1 MWALHLKIVNAFAVV
16 LALGGSGSA
25 QVSPCA
31 ALPGNPDEPG
41 TGLTFVADPGVRV
54 DHAVLPK
61 PFVDDEG
68 RVHLFYQ
75 RETLPIRDMYAVSAD
90 GLTFPDGR
98 EQQSSDLR
106 YHPFRVRMPNGVWRM
121 FSWDPRQSG
130 ITSRSSGDGTAFG
143 EDGGVRYSPHES
155 DRGWMGIH
163 EEYVD
168 GQGRVVMLYLGDRYG
183 LNNLRRAVSVDQG
196 WTFTFDRGD
205 VLGDA
210 ATAREQGPAH
220 AFVDQKSIALDG
232 AARRLFVM
240 KQGCA
245 IYSFLT
251 TDGDHYAQEPGWRVS
266 INSWTDRSL
275 RSLHDPVVVRLP
287 DGRFRMYL
295 AASLNAPAGSSLHQV
310 VVSATTVP

>member
-1 MWALHLKIVNAFAVV
+1 MPAN
-16 LALGGSGSA
+16 
-25 QVSPCA
+25 
-31 ALPGNPDEPG
+31 PGDAG
-41 TGLTFVADPGVRV
+41 AGLTFVADPGVRV

-75 RETLPIRDMYAVSAD
+75 RETAPVRDMYAVSAD
-90 GLTFPDGR
+90 GLDFTGAR
-98 EQQSSDLR
+98 EEQSADLR

-130 ITSRSSGDGTAFG
+130 ITSRSSGDGISFG
-143 EDGGVRYSPHES
+143 GDSGVRYSPHAS
-155 DRGWMGIH
+155 DAGWMGIH

-168 GQGRVVMLYLGDRYG
+168 GQGRVVMLYLGDRYH
-183 LNNLRRAVSVDQG
+183 LNNLRRAVSMDQG

-210 ATAREQGPAH
+210 AAARELGPAH
-220 AFVDQKSIALDG
+220 AFVDQKSIALEG

-240 KQGCA
+240 QQGCA

-251 TDGDHYAQEPGWRVS
+251 TDGDHYVQEPGWRVS
-266 INSWTDRSL
+266 INSWTDLSL

-295 AASLNAPAGSSLHQV
+295 AASLNAPAGAPLHQV
-310 VVSATTVP
+310 VVSATTTLAP

>member
-1 MWALHLKIVNAFAVV
+1 MHLKIVSAFAAVV
-16 LALGGSGSA
+16 ALGGSGSA
-25 QVSPCA
+25 QLSPCGS
-31 ALPGNPDEPG
+31 LPANPDDPG
-41 TGLTFVADPGVRV
+41 AGLTFVADPGVRV

-75 RETLPIRDMYAVSAD
+75 RETPPILDMYAVSAD
-90 GLTFPDGR
+90 GLTFPAGR

-121 FSWDPRQSG
+121 FSWDPRQLA
-130 ITSRSSGDGTAFG
+130 ITSRSSGDGASFG
-143 EDGGVRYSPHES
+143 DDGGVRYPLHES

-196 WTFTFDRGD
+196 WTFAFDRGD

-210 ATAREQGPAH
+210 AIARDHGPGH

-251 TDGDHYAQEPGWRVS
+251 SDGDQYVQEPGWRVS
-266 INSWTDRSL
+266 INSWTDLSL

-295 AASLNAPAGSSLHQV
+295 AASLNAPAGSPLHQV
-310 VVSATTVP
+310 VVSATAAP